1 MLLCAAIV
9 NSAPLAMTCYAAST
23 IGAQCAMMNC
33 GSLIRQAVVLLCAA
47 IASSAPLAMT
57 YYAVSTIGA
66 RCAIIPCGRHIRQT
80 YLRPKADPFAD
91 TIADMSILHT
101 QHPTSCFFEKYGI

>member
-47 IASSAPLAMT
+47 IASSAPLVLT
-57 YYAVSTIGA
+57 CYAATTIGA
-66 RCAIIPCGRHIRQT
+66 QCAIVPCGRLIRQS
-80 YLRPKADPFAD
+80 Y
-91 TIADMSILHT
+91 
-101 QHPTSCFFEKYGI
+101 Q